1 MNNKE
6 FIAQLSS
13 VTGTDAKVTQRL
25 VNEAVEE
32 LSALFDKDGD
42 VLVHGFGTFE
52 LKKRKERIIINPASM
67 KRMLVPPKVSLTF
80 KLSESMK
87 SKIK

>member
-13 VTGTDAKVTQRL
+13 AVGTDAKVTQRL
-25 VNEAVEE
+25 VNEAIEE
-32 LSALFDKDGD
+32 LSVLFDRDGD

-52 LKKRKERIIINPASM
+52 LKKRKERIIMNPATM

-80 KLSESMK
+80 KLSETMK
-87 SKIK
+87 SKLK